1 METLTIKIDTRSNK
15 GKYLF
20 GLITEMA
27 KEGTFVEIEKDDVYG
42 DIKESLKE
50 MKAGKRK
57 PVNELFK

>member
-1 METLTIKIDTRSNK
+1 METLILKIDTKTNK

-27 KEGTFVEIEKDDVYG
+27 KEGTFVEIEKDTIYD
-42 DIKESLKE
+42 DISTSLKE

-57 PVNELFK
+57 PIDELFK

>member
-20 GLITEMA
+20 DLITALA
-27 KEGTFVEIEKDDVYG
+27 KEGTFVEIEKDDVYS
-42 DIKESLKE
+42 DIKESIKE

-57 PVNELFK
+57 PVNDLFK